1 MACDYRLS
9 SNAYSTATYNQS
21 PDALLSRKAAHG
33 ECWITGNNDSCLGAD
48 RAGTQLSINVKHM
61 GYTMRKAHRQPFMQ
75 TPILKTDR
83 YCSMRAD
90 QRYRSRCVC
99 DANPTLTLIS
109 FESTYLSR
117 DCQSH
122 LQSISIWC
130 HRHRVVECNQNQSSV
145 WLLDIRESVLAT
157 FNDRAPQ
164 DVNRRAVFVD
174 MEGKN
179 V

>member
-21 PDALLSRKAAHG
+21 PDAFLSPKAAHG
-33 ECWITGNNDSCLGAD
+33 ECWTTGTCQGAD
-48 RAGTQLSINVKHM
+48 WAGTQLSIDVKHM
-61 GYTMRKAHRQPFMQ
+61 GYTMRKALRQPFMQ

-90 QRYRSRCVC
+90 QRYRSRCVR

-109 FESTYLSR
+109 FESMYLSR

-122 LQSISIWC
+122 LQSIGVWC
-130 HRHRVVECNQNQSSV
+130 H
-145 WLLDIRESVLAT
+145 
-157 FNDRAPQ
+157 
-164 DVNRRAVFVD
+164 
-174 MEGKN
+174 
-179 V
+179 